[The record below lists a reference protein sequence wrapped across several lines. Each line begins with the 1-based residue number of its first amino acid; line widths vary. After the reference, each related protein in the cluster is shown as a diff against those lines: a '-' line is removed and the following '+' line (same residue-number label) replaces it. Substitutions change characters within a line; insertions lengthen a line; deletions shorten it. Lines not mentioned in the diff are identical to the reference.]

1 MTSKGGAVMANNR
14 IGIREFVELTVR
26 TGDLNPITS
35 NSNNTA
41 IIGSQ
46 IHRKLQAAH
55 RESDYER
62 EVYLKTAVT
71 VNDEDYQLEGRA
83 DGVWT
88 DDTGL
93 TVEEIKT
100 SARPWEEATQ
110 NTKDRYW
117 AQARIYGHLLCE
129 QRHLDQATITLVY
142 VQTSTDTVSRFSEVK
157 SAAELA
163 DDFTDLLEEFRD
175 WLKLRSDIIKRR
187 NTSIDQLDFPF
198 PQL

>member
-1 MTSKGGAVMANNR
+1 MNN
-14 IGIREFVELTVR
+14 
-26 TGDLNPITS
+26 
-35 NSNNTA
+35 
-41 IIGSQ
+41 
-46 IHRKLQAAH
+46 
-55 RESDYER
+55 
-62 EVYLKTAVT
+62 
-71 VNDEDYQLEGRA
+71 EDYQLEGRA

-129 QRHLDQATITLVY
+129 QRQLDQVTITLVY
-142 VQTSTDTVSRFSEVK
+142 VQTSTETVSRFSEVK
-157 SAAELA
+157 SADELA

-198 PQL
+198 PQFRSWST